1 MTIILIGQTKGGC
14 GKSTVAVQIAVTLA
28 QQGKDCLL
36 LDADRQTSVS
46 EWWAERQLNHP
57 NHPKI
62 HCMQKY
68 GDIEESLHDLSLR
81 YQYVVVD
88 VAGRDSEE
96 LRSAMMSADTL
107 LIPIKPSAI
116 DNNALNNMMYLVQK
130 ALVRNKKLTVYG
142 FLSIAPTTAKGQ
154 EITQARQAIS
164 EYPDIL
170 LLNALLSDRK
180 IFRDTFAD
188 GLGVTETNGRAESDI
203 RARAEVIALAVEVL
217 HGEI

>member
-68 GDIEESLHDLSLR
+68 GDIDATLDDLATR
-81 YQYVVVD
+81 YRYIIVD

-96 LRSAMMSADTL
+96 LRSALLRADTV
-107 LIPIKPSAI
+107 LIPVKPSGV
-116 DNNALNNMMYLVQK
+116 DNNALNNMATLVTQS
-130 ALVRNKKLTVYG
+130 LRINPRMSVYG
-142 FLSIAPTTAKGQ
+142 FLSSAPTTAKGQ

-180 IFRDTFAD
+180 IFRDTFAE
-188 GLGVTETNGRAESDI
+188 GLGVTETNGRAESDM